1 MRGFSVEKVDDT
13 TVQELDAVKDD
24 AELLD
29 TRPEILR
36 DLSKDDMASMEK
48 KLLRKLDIRLL
59 PSKVCPREC
68 LRRQNEERK
77 ESSLVSML
85 TVLASMTEDY
95 DMHTMARPI
104 QET

>member
-59 PSKVCPREC
+59 PSKVSPREC
-68 LRRQNEERK
+68 LRRQNGERK

-85 TVLASMTEDY
+85 TVLASTTEDY